1 MHDFKDMMK
10 SLQSTA
16 YFQWIKAEGLPLVEG
31 VGLEDIR
38 QVRLSPWRR
47 TGGKGAFI
55 HLYGMEGVTGMY
67 VGEIPSGGALAPEKH
82 LYEEVIFIFEGN
94 GATEVWQEGQKK
106 QMFEWGKWSL
116 FAPPLNTWH
125 RLVNG
130 GREPVKYLAGTNAPL
145 IMDLYRNDEFVF
157 NCPFTFGERYA
168 GEQTYFNVTNK
179 RYRKGLINLWETNF
193 ISDIGSADLEVEEEK
208 GAGVLITQFE
218 IAGNSLIGHI
228 SQWPA
233 GRYHKAH
240 YHGPGATLIGLQSK
254 GYVLI
259 WPKELGL
266 QPYRDGH
273 EENVVELRWGEG
285 GIYCPP
291 GGWFHQHFNTGNGA
305 ARHLAIR
312 FGGRIHPT
320 GFSTAA
326 KRQDDG
332 VYLPIKK
339 GGTLIDYEDED
350 PEVRRRFEA
359 TLRSEGVACSMPPVV
374 YA

>member
-1 MHDFKDMMK
+1 MLDFKEMMAA
-10 SLQSTA
+10 LQGTA
-16 YFQWIKAEGLPLVEG
+16 YFQWIKGEGLPLVEG
-31 VGLEDIR
+31 LGLEDIR
-38 QVRLSPWRR
+38 QVQLSPWRR

-55 HLYGMEGVTGMY
+55 HLYGMEGLTGMY
-67 VGEIPSGGALAPEKH
+67 VGEIPSGGALEPEKH

-116 FAPPLNTWH
+116 FAPPLNSWH
-125 RLVNG
+125 RLING
-130 GREPVKYLAGTNAPL
+130 GREPVKFLAVTNAPL
-145 IMDLYRNDEFVF
+145 IMDLYRNGDFVF
-157 NCPFTFGERYA
+157 NCPYTFAERYG
-168 GEQTYFNVTNK
+168 GEESYFNVTNK
-179 RYRKGLINLWETNF
+179 RYRKGLIALWETNF
-193 ISDIGSADLEVEEEK
+193 ISDIGSADLEAAEEK
-208 GAGVLITQFE
+208 GAAVLITQFE
-218 IAGNSLIGHI
+218 IAANCLIGHI

-254 GYVLI
+254 GYVLL
-259 WPKELGL
+259 WSKDLGL
-266 QPYRDGH
+266 RPYQNGH
-273 EENVVELRWGEG
+273 GDEVVELRWGEG

-320 GFSTAA
+320 GFSIAA
-326 KRQDDG
+326 KRHDDG
-332 VYLPIKK
+332 VLVPIKK

-350 PEVRRRFEA
+350 PEIRRRFEA
-359 TLRSEGVACSMPPVV
+359 TLKKEGVACSMPHVA